1 MGSVIQTS
9 EQWIAKRK
17 KRVQVGSD
25 QNGET
30 EDTDDGAIKQEE
42 EEDLRGTWM

>member
-17 KRVQVGSD
+17 KRGVIRMERQRTLTMELPSRRKRK
-25 QNGET
+25 T
-30 EDTDDGAIKQEE
+30 
-42 EEDLRGTWM
+42 